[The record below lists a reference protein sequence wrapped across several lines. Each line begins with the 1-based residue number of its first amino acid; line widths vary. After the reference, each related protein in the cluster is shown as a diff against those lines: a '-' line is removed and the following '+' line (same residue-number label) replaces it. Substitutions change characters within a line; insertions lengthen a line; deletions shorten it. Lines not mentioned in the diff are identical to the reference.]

1 MERGGE
7 LIWNAL
13 GKTLFS
19 NPLPSQ
25 VQRYKNNFRR
35 EPVTISVFCQ
45 LSLGKNRVLMGVAF
59 TMLVAICGF
68 SGCKTPPPGLP
79 YGVTTV
85 APPATGMISQP
96 APYGAAGVGA
106 VGMTAPQGASY
117 PPSPVPG
124 PAPSWQAAGQPQQPV
139 QIPPATNPPQQLQ
152 QYGVPINN
160 SLAQPAQNP
169 NSQLNTQ
176 TQQYGAQLQNN
187 VAQTQQNFNAQN
199 QQYANQMQQNL
210 QTQQQQL
217 SGQLQQANGQVQ
229 QSLQPQQTT
238 ANGNWWPFGS
248 TSQATPP
255 ATPARI
261 LPPTSRY

>member
-35 EPVTISVFCQ
+35 EPVTIFVFCQ

-106 VGMTAPQGASY
+106 VGMTA
-117 PPSPVPG
+117 
-124 PAPSWQAAGQPQQPV
+124 
-139 QIPPATNPPQQLQ
+139 
-152 QYGVPINN
+152 
-160 SLAQPAQNP
+160 
-169 NSQLNTQ
+169 
-176 TQQYGAQLQNN
+176 
-187 VAQTQQNFNAQN
+187 
-199 QQYANQMQQNL
+199 
-210 QTQQQQL
+210 
-217 SGQLQQANGQVQ
+217 
-229 QSLQPQQTT
+229 
-238 ANGNWWPFGS
+238 
-248 TSQATPP
+248 
-255 ATPARI
+255 
-261 LPPTSRY
+261 